1 MELALKVKMHFISLQ
16 CYEKLAVQV
25 FFWEYVNMFNR
36 TIISNSST
44 LLVLKRRKII
54 NIKTKPGF
62 KNLRI

>member
-1 MELALKVKMHFISLQ
+1 
-16 CYEKLAVQV
+16 
-25 FFWEYVNMFNR
+25 MFNR